1 MNQPKGK
8 YAGVHVGRLAGIRAT
23 GQFDISALTGKIT
36 ANFKNFTLLQRG
48 DGYAY
53 AN

>member
-1 MNQPKGK
+1 
-8 YAGVHVGRLAGIRAT
+8 LAGIRAT
-23 GQFDISALTGKIT
+23 GQFDISTLERKIT
-36 ANFKNFTLLQRG
+36 ASFKNFTLLQRG